1 MPDEE
6 DTFEQPQEVE
16 PPDDEQEPQE
26 VEPPDEEQQPQEVEL
41 PDEEQEPQEVEPP
54 DEGQQPQE
62 VEPPDE
68 GQQPQEVELFGE
80 TDVSEQPQ
88 HVIPPDE
95 GDAFEQPL
103 WGEERRALAS
113 SDDAEE
119 EPYTTSSQSSQ
130 QSVPEE
136 EISIWSDEI
145 EEQQKKR
152 QLLNNAVSGLS
163 GGRVSPILSTLNT
176 SWDDIST
183 TQQKYYLR
191 KAKETFNAVL
201 TVLSPG
207 QEEELWTAV
216 RQKRSVKTSSAG
228 APRRRS
234 FDPSSGLIDVL
245 IKSYN
250 QAESW
255 QTKRQIL
262 SLFANDFS
270 KQELM
275 AMIPTLTKWRIDEAR
290 QHATKVGKGQPVQND
305 PIFRSRISSAQIDHF
320 VDYLA
325 RPDMVQDVAF
335 GTKVLRLDTG
345 ESIIIPAVVRTMIPS
360 RIIEQYSAY
369 CKEQN
374 FEPAGQRSLY
384 RIIEVCGASMQK
396 SLQGLDNTTAE
407 GTEAIDTILDVIK
420 TLGDHGSEAP
430 WLKSSEQKIKEA
442 KRYLK
447 TEFKSHG
454 GREESCA
461 DHCTTHALS
470 DPSNANLKGTCQ
482 HEHSIVCETCES
494 LETVFKEIESEI
506 NHAEMSEEQR
516 WQLSY
521 EFKLSVASI
530 KDWKA
535 HLLRTVNQDEGKQYA
550 LAQLD
555 SVSCLVVMDWAM
567 KYLPQRYRE
576 RMSDFFGKRGRSWH
590 VSAVITKEAPE
601 KFQVECFVHLLDNCT
616 QDSFA
621 VASIIEH
628 LLETIKKESPDIT
641 NVYLRS
647 DNAGCYHSGP
657 LLLSLPSIAQRTC
670 IKVLRYDFSE
680 PQSGKDICD
689 RKTAPMK
696 AHIRRWVNEKH
707 DVITAEDMKTA
718 LESHGGLKGVR
729 AAVVKVDTSREISAN
744 KIPGISIL
752 NNFSFEEDG
761 VRVWRAFS
769 IGPGNLLSY
778 KELEVAQHAE
788 TGVTVLQQF
797 GPRSNTLGTVSQE
810 STPRGEIFSCNESTC
825 VLTFKTREEAEAHM
839 DAGKH
844 VRESDGESV
853 YDMARKKWAN
863 IVTEMHVSSGEAQR
877 IAFGESGPSSTTE
890 CRSEGWALKTIKRS
904 PRIGEK
910 VKAFLIQKFNQGA
923 AGGQKADP
931 VQVAREMKCARDGS
945 GKLQFKPEEWRT
957 AKQISSFFSR
967 MSAIQ
972 RQRQAG
978 EIESQEDE
986 EIAEEDL
993 EALESEDCIQAI
1005 RQKVY
1010 RDIEAPN
1017 HPIQVKEVN
1026 VCELARA
1033 GKLDT
1038 LKLAQLRDV
1047 CTALQL
1053 QSNGSYS
1060 RKRTYTEPL
1069 MAYSKSCSCQK

>member
-1 MPDEE
+1 MSTCIMPPMSSVPDEE
-6 DTFEQPQEVE
+6 DIFVQ
-16 PPDDEQEPQE
+16 
-26 VEPPDEEQQPQEVEL
+26 PDEFEL
-41 PDEEQEPQEVEPP
+41 P

-62 VEPPDE
+62 V
-68 GQQPQEVELFGE
+68 QLIGE
-80 TDVSEQPQ
+80 TDVCEQPRAQ
-88 HVIPPDE
+88 HVEPPDE
-95 GDAFEQPL
+95 GDACEQPL
-103 WGEERRALAS
+103 WGEEKRALAS
-113 SDDAEE
+113 SDDTEE

-191 KAKETFNAVL
+191 KAKETFNEVL

-216 RQKRSVKTSSAG
+216 RQKRSVTTSSAG
-228 APRRRS
+228 ATRRRS

-290 QHATKVGKGQPVQND
+290 QHATKVGEGQPVPND

-335 GTKVLRLDTG
+335 GTKVLKLDTG
-345 ESIIIPAVVRTMIPS
+345 ESIVIPAVVRTMIPS

-369 CKEQN
+369 CQEQN

-420 TLGDHGSEAP
+420 TLGDHGSEAT

-447 TEFKSHG
+447 TEFKSHV

-470 DPSNANLKGTCQ
+470 DSSNANLQGTCQ
-482 HEHSIVCETCES
+482 HEHCIVCETCES

-516 WQLSY
+516 WQLSH
-521 EFKLSVASI
+521 EFKLSAASI
-530 KDWKA
+530 QDWKA
-535 HLLRTVNQDEGKQYA
+535 HLLRTVNQEEGKQYA

-601 KFQVECFVHLLDNCT
+601 KFQVECFVHILDNCT

-628 LLETIKKESPDIT
+628 LLETIKKESPEIK

-657 LLLSLPSIAQRTC
+657 LLLSLPSIGQRTN
-670 IKVLRYDFSE
+670 INVLRYDFSE

-707 DVITAEDMKTA
+707 DVICAEDMKTA

-729 AAVVKVDTSREISAN
+729 AAVVKVNTSREINAN
-744 KIPGISIL
+744 KLPGISIL

-769 IGPGNLLSY
+769 IGPGNFLAY
-778 KELEVAQHAE
+778 NELEVAQQAE
-788 TGVTVLQQF
+788 TGLTVLKDF
-797 GPRSNTLGTVSQE
+797 GPRS
-810 STPRGEIFSCNESTC
+810 
-825 VLTFKTREEAEAHM
+825 
-839 DAGKH
+839 
-844 VRESDGESV
+844 
-853 YDMARKKWAN
+853 
-863 IVTEMHVSSGEAQR
+863 
-877 IAFGESGPSSTTE
+877 
-890 CRSEGWALKTIKRS
+890 
-904 PRIGEK
+904 
-910 VKAFLIQKFNQGA
+910 
-923 AGGQKADP
+923 KADP
-931 VQVAREMKCARDGS
+931 VQVAREMKCVRDGS

-972 RQRQAG
+972 RQRQTG

-1005 RQKVY
+1005 RQEVY

-1017 HPIQVKEVN
+1017 HPIQVEEVN
-1026 VCELARA
+1026 VCELASA
-1033 GKLDT
+1033 GKLNT

-1053 QSNGSYS
+1053 QTNGSYS

-1069 MAYSKSCSCQK
+1069 IAYSKSCSCQK